1 MSYTNFKPEFWS
13 NHIQHEL
20 AKFTVFENDCDYK
33 FEGEIQHGKSLH
45 IIGVTAPTIGDYT
58 GASIGSPEDIEGEKQ
73 TLLVDK
79 AKYFNIGIDDVDRAQ
94 SMKGTFEA
102 YMDETTRAMAEVRD
116 SYIANLA
123 TGHAYTSASLAIT
136 DKDTAKD
143 AVDGALLNLMNN
155 GVKAG
160 RDKVT
165 IYLTPAFYFA
175 FKDYIVETKTKNDS
189 ALASGELGRYMGA
202 NIKITNNAAKDGS
215 DDLIIVKTSK
225 AIAFASQ
232 INNVEAYRPQDLF
245 KDAVKGLNTFGG
257 KVVRPKEMYVIKAHY
272 TA

>member
-13 NHIQHEL
+13 KHIQHEL

-33 FEGEIQHGKSLH
+33 FEGEIQHGKALH
-45 IIGVTAPTIGDYT
+45 IIGVAAPTIGNYT
-58 GASIGSPEDIEGEKQ
+58 GTSIGSPEDIDGEKQ
-73 TLLVDK
+73 TLLVDQ
-79 AKYFNIGIDDVDRAQ
+79 AKYFNIGIDDVDKAQ
-94 SMKGTFEA
+94 SMPGTFEA

-123 TGHAYTSASLAIT
+123 TGHPYMSASLAIT
-136 DKDTAKD
+136 DKETAKD
-143 AVDGALLNLMNN
+143 AVDAALMNLMTN

-165 IYLTPAFYFA
+165 IYLTPGFFFA
-175 FKDYIVETKTKNDS
+175 FKDYIVETRAKNDNAIS
-189 ALASGELGRYMGA
+189 TGELGKYMGA

-232 INNVEAYRPQDLF
+232 INKVEAYRPQDLF